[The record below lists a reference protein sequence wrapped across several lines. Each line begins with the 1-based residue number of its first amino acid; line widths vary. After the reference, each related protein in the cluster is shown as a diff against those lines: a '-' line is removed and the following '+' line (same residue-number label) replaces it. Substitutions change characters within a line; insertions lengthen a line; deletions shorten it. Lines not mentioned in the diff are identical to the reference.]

1 MVRDLEGLHD
11 QSIEEITHRMDM
23 YARRFFEHVAGYG
36 VKFSS
41 MLNQNGE
48 LATFSFNLS
57 PSYSE
62 EDRANRIAGLQLM
75 NPVSVT
81 MSADDLPS
89 FALNNTALGGIR
101 SVWPDISRQ
110 FERILP
116 NEIMDLVEKA
126 AGHSMNSPAAVP
138 HTEQDFKRWYV
149 EDGLPIPGLK
159 HQAIDRYEQQRIAEQ
174 KALQEQR
181 MQEFEHG
188 PTDIYAAMLDNE
200 TDE

>member
-1 MVRDLEGLHD
+1 
-11 QSIEEITHRMDM
+11 
-23 YARRFFEHVAGYG
+23 
-36 VKFSS
+36 
-41 MLNQNGE
+41 
-48 LATFSFNLS
+48 
-57 PSYSE
+57 
-62 EDRANRIAGLQLM
+62 
-75 NPVSVT
+75 

-181 MQEFEHG
+181 MREFQNG
-188 PTDIYAAMLDNE
+188 PTDIRAGS
-200 TDE
+200 